1 MTYCVAM
8 ALDAGLLFASDTRT
22 NAGVD
27 HIATFRKMTVYE
39 QPGDRVI
46 VLLTAGNLAVSQ
58 NVVSILN
65 ERTTAPDG
73 PPSLLTVPSL
83 FTAARLVGNAL
94 REVHHLDAEYMKQHQ
109 TEFNTSILLGGQIR
123 GEPPR
128 LFNIYAAGNFIEATT
143 ETPYFQSGEVKY
155 GKPIIDRVITHK
167 SSLDEAVKCTL
178 ISFDS
183 TIRSN
188 ISVGAPID
196 LLCYVRDSL
205 RVDFRR
211 SITADDV
218 YFKDIK
224 RRWSD
229 GLRELFAKV
238 PDPSWDG

>member
-8 ALDAGLLFASDTRT
+8 ALDAGLVFASDTRT

-27 HIATFRKMTVYE
+27 HVATFRKMTVYE
-39 QPGDRVI
+39 QPGDRVL

-58 NVVSILN
+58 SVISILN
-65 ERTTAPDG
+65 DHTRADNGHPT
-73 PPSLLTVPSL
+73 LLNVPSM
-83 FTAARLVGNAL
+83 FGAARVVGNAL
-94 REVHHLDAEYMKQHQ
+94 REVHDMDAEHMKQHQ
-109 TEFNTSILLGGQIR
+109 AEFNTSLLLGGQIR

-128 LFNIYAAGNFIEATT
+128 LFHIYAAGNFIEATP

-167 SSLDEAVKCTL
+167 SSLDEAMKCTL

-188 ISVGAPID
+188 LSVGAPID
-196 LLCYVRDSL
+196 LLCYVRDSF

-211 SITADDV
+211 SIAADDV
-218 YFKDIK
+218 YFREIR

-229 GLRELFAKV
+229 GLRELFAKL
-238 PDPSWDG
+238 PNPSWDG

>member
-8 ALDAGLLFASDTRT
+8 ALDAGLVFASDTRT

-39 QPGDRVI
+39 QPGNRVL
-46 VLLTAGNLAVSQ
+46 VMLTAGNLAVSQ
-58 NVVSILN
+58 NVVSLLH
-65 ERTTAPDG
+65 ELMRADDG
-73 PPSLLTVPSL
+73 RPHLGNVASL
-83 FTAARLVGNAL
+83 FAAARVVGNAL
-94 REVHHLDAEYMKQHQ
+94 REVHHLDAEHMKQHQ
-109 TEFNTSILLGGQIR
+109 AEFNTSILLGGQIR

-128 LFNIYAAGNFIEATT
+128 LFNIYAAGNFIEATP

-211 SITADDV
+211 SIDADDV
-218 YFKDIK
+218 YFRDIK
-224 RRWSD
+224 RKWSD
-229 GLRELFAKV
+229 GLRELFAKL
-238 PDPSWDG
+238 PSPSWDR